1 MPRRERP
8 LDVGETSLLMFAADL
23 RRLRQKAGSPT
34 YRNLAERAHYSAAT
48 LSEAAAGRRL
58 PTLSVAVAYVEAC
71 DGDVRQWRERWQE
84 VAAELAAA
92 DSEAGGAERDG
103 PADGTGEVVPY
114 RGLAAFEAEDADWF
128 FGRERL
134 VDAVTAQLEKSR
146 FVAVFGASGS
156 GKSSLLRAGVVP
168 RWQTAHGQRRTV
180 VLVPGAHP
188 VRTSAAALV
197 PSAARSAETQHVDSA
212 AGDQALHRAV
222 RQALADQGDGAELL
236 LVVDQF
242 EEVFTLCREADER
255 SRFIRALVAAAHA
268 EDSRCRVVLGVRA
281 DFYPHCTRHPELS
294 EACGG
299 AQVAV
304 GPLTT
309 DELRRAITGPAVRA
323 GCTLEGA
330 LLAELVAHAHDR
342 VGVLPLL
349 SHALLETWRRRRGNT
364 LTLTGFQ
371 AAGGIEGALARTAE
385 SVYTG
390 LTASEQRVAKGVF
403 LRLCALGEGTEDT
416 KRRITRDEVDGTDPD
431 TAVTLERLAAARLLS
446 LDQDSVE
453 ISHEALIRC
462 WPRLRDWLAQDRD
475 SVRAHRL
482 LTEAAQTW
490 ASVGRDPE
498 VLLRGSRLA
507 LVAEW
512 SAGAA
517 RDMSALERGFLDASR
532 AADLAEQAAARR
544 RVRRMRRLITLLSLL
559 LTLTSIATVVA
570 VRAQHRADQQRDIA
584 TSRRVAEQVR
594 ALRSADPALSLQLSL
609 AAYRLAPT
617 VEARSSLLSA
627 FTTPYA
633 TELAGHR
640 GDVPVLFS
648 PDGRLL
654 ATGHA
659 GGIRLWDGTRPHAPR
674 AVGTVPA
681 VQGGPVLTEATRATA
696 FSPDGRLLLA
706 GGAPGDPKATDRA
719 ATVQLW
725 DITDHRRP
733 RRLSTR
739 HTSVPLSAAF
749 SPDGRTLATVGQD
762 GVLRLWSPS
771 RRHGLRPMTGLRPV
785 TGVPGRPVTSV
796 GRLTSVAFSPDGRTL
811 AAGSTDRTVRR
822 WDVTRPRR
830 PRPLP
835 PLRGHRGI
843 VTSVA
848 FSPDGRTLAA
858 AGWDHT
864 VRLWAVTDRRSAP
877 RAATL
882 SGHTDKV
889 YAVAFSPDGH
899 SLASGGVEGVRLW
912 SLHGA
917 GRPYQAEHLTGH
929 DGAVT
934 SVAFAP
940 DGSTLVSGS
949 QDGTARLWDLAT
961 DTLAAHSSSVYGVAV
976 APRGG
981 VLASASYDGTVRLW
995 STARPRAVR
1004 ELASLPGHT
1013 AAVNAL
1019 AFTADGETLI
1029 SGSLD
1034 GTARLWSVT
1043 DPRRPR
1049 FLAALTAHGAV
1060 DAVAISPDG
1069 RVAVTADDEGARLWN
1084 ITDPHRP
1091 RSRALLPGTAESL
1104 ALAPDGRSLA
1114 CGGADGVIRLWALTS
1129 SLPPRSLGTLR
1140 GHTQVVKSLAFRG
1153 DGRVLASA
1161 SDDRTARLWPLTHGR
1176 FQGRSIVLTGHA
1188 EPLHAVG
1195 FSPDGRTLAT
1205 AGNDDTVR
1213 LWKVPAGRQAPEEF
1227 ATLTGHTGDVNA
1239 VAFTAD
1245 GRTVATGSNDHTVR
1259 LWDPDPERVSAR
1271 VCRTARPH
1279 LTRGQWHQHLPE
1291 ASYRP
1296 PC

>member
-8 LDVGETSLLMFAADL
+8 LDVGESPLLMFAADL
-23 RRLRQKAGSPT
+23 RRLRRKAGSPT
-34 YRNLAERAHYSAAT
+34 YRRLAERAHYSAAT

-58 PTLSVAVAYVEAC
+58 PTLAVTLAYVDAC
-71 DGDVRQWRERWQE
+71 DGDVRQWGQRWQE
-84 VAAELAAA
+84 VAADLAACA
-92 DSEAGGAERDG
+92 TEAEEAERDG
-103 PADGTGEVVPY
+103 PAGGTDGVIPY
-114 RGLAAFEAEDADWF
+114 RGLAAFEEGDADWF
-128 FGRERL
+128 FGRERV
-134 VDAVTAQLEKSR
+134 VDAVMARLEESR

-168 RWQTAHGQRRTV
+168 RWQTAPGQRRAA

-188 VRTSAAALV
+188 LRA
-197 PSAARSAETQHVDSA
+197 SA
-212 AGDQALHRAV
+212 AGLAPLGAHTAEVLRTEFAADDQALHRMV
-222 RQALADQGDGAELL
+222 GQALADRGDGAELL

-242 EEVFTLCREADER
+242 EEVFTLCREGDER
-255 SRFIRALVAAAHA
+255 SRFIRALVAAAQA
-268 EDSRCRVVLGVRA
+268 EGSRCRVVLGVRA
-281 DFYPHCTRHPELS
+281 DFYPHCTRHRELS
-294 EACGG
+294 EVCGG

-309 DELRRAITGPAVRA
+309 DELRRVITGPAARA

-330 LLAELVAHAHDR
+330 LLAELVAHAHDQ

-349 SHALLETWRRRRGNT
+349 SHVLLETWRRRRGNT

-390 LTASEQRVAKGVF
+390 LTASEQRVAKEVF

-416 KRRITRDEVDGTDPD
+416 KRRIARDEVDGADPD

-446 LDQDSVE
+446 LDHDSVE

-475 SVRAHRL
+475 SVRVHRM

-490 ASVGRDPE
+490 ASVGRDPD

-507 LVAEW
+507 LVHEW

-517 RDMSALERGFLDASR
+517 RSMNGLEREFLDASR
-532 AADLAEQAAARR
+532 AADSAEQAATRR
-544 RVRRMRRLITLLSLL
+544 RVRRMRHLIALLSLL
-559 LTLTSIATVVA
+559 LTVTSIAMLVA

-584 TSRRVAEQVR
+584 TSQRVAEYVR
-594 ALRSADPALSLQLSL
+594 ALRSADPALALQLSL
-609 AAYRLAPT
+609 AAYRLSPT

-640 GDVPVLFS
+640 GDMPVLFS
-648 PDGRLL
+648 ADGRLM
-654 ATGHA
+654 ATGYA
-659 GGIRLWDGTRPHAPR
+659 GGVRLWDAGHPGRPQ

-681 VQGGPVLTEATRATA
+681 AHGSPVLTEVTRATA
-696 FSPDGRLLLA
+696 FSPDSRLLLA
-706 GGAPGDPKATDRA
+706 SGRPGDLGKRDEAGLA
-719 ATVQLW
+719 QLW
-725 DITDHRRP
+725 DITDPRRP

-739 HTSVPLSAAF
+739 RTSVPLSAAF

-762 GVLRLWSPS
+762 GVLRLWSAS
-771 RRHGLRPMTGLRPV
+771 RRHGLRALASPPGGRATGTR
-785 TGVPGRPVTSV
+785 
-796 GRLTSVAFSPDGRTL
+796 RLTSAAFSPDGRTL
-811 AAGSTDRTVRR
+811 AAGSTDGAVRR
-822 WDVTRPRR
+822 WDTSRPRR
-830 PRPLP
+830 PQPLP
-835 PLRGHRGI
+835 PLRGHRG
-843 VTSVA
+843 VVASVA

-864 VRLWAVTDRRSAP
+864 VRLWPVADRWSTP

-889 YAVAFSPDGH
+889 YAVAFSPDGD

-917 GRPYQAEHLTGH
+917 GRPYQAEHLAGH
-929 DGAVT
+929 NGAVT

-961 DTLAAHSSSVYGVAV
+961 DTLAAHSSSVYSVAA
-976 APRGG
+976 APRGRL
-981 VLASASYDGTVRLW
+981 LASASYDGTVRLW
-995 STARPRAVR
+995 STAHPRAVR
-1004 ELASLPGHT
+1004 ELASLTGHT
-1013 AAVNAL
+1013 AAVNSL
-1019 AFTADGETLI
+1019 AFTLDGETLI

-1049 FLAALTAHGAV
+1049 FLAALRAHGAV

-1069 RVAVTADDEGARLWN
+1069 RTAATADDDGARLWN
-1084 ITDPHRP
+1084 ITDPNRP
-1091 RSRALLPGTAESL
+1091 RRGAVLSSTAESL
-1104 ALAPDGRSLA
+1104 AFAPDGRSLA
-1114 CGGADGVIRLWALTS
+1114 CGGADGAIRLWALAS

-1153 DGRVLASA
+1153 DGRMLASA
-1161 SDDRTARLWPLTHGR
+1161 GDDRTARLWTVAHGR
-1176 FQGRSIVLTGHA
+1176 ARGPATVLTGHA

-1195 FSPDGRTLAT
+1195 FSPDGHTLAT

-1213 LWKVPAGRQAPEEF
+1213 LWKVPADGRTPDEF

-1239 VAFTAD
+1239 ITFTDD
-1245 GRTVATGSNDHTVR
+1245 GRTMATASNDHTVR
-1259 LWDPDPERVSAR
+1259 LWDPDPARVSAR
-1271 VCRTARPH
+1271 VCRTARPL
-1279 LTRGQWHQHLPE
+1279 LTRGQWRQSLPDTP
-1291 ASYRP
+1291 YRP

>member
-1 MPRRERP
+1 
-8 LDVGETSLLMFAADL
+8 VGDSSLLKFAADL

-58 PTLSVAVAYVEAC
+58 PTLSVALAYVEAC
-71 DGDVRQWRERWQE
+71 DGDVRQWKQRWQE

-92 DSEAGGAERDG
+92 DSEAEGAERDG
-103 PADGTGEVVPY
+103 PADGTGEVAPY

-134 VDAVTAQLEKSR
+134 VDVVTAQLDKSR

-168 RWQTAHGQRRTV
+168 RWQSAHGRRRTV

-188 VRTSAAALV
+188 LRTSAVALV

-212 AGDQALHRAV
+212 SRDQTLHRAV

-242 EEVFTLCREADER
+242 EEVFTLCREGDER
-255 SRFIRALVAAAHA
+255 ARFIRALVAAAHA

-342 VGVLPLL
+342 AGVLPLL

-390 LTASEQRVAKGVF
+390 LTASGQRVAKGVF

-475 SVRAHRL
+475 SVRVHRL
-482 LTEAAQTW
+482 LTEAAQAW

-517 RDMSALERGFLDASR
+517 RDMSALEREFLEASR
-532 AADLAEQAAARR
+532 AADLAEQDAARR
-544 RVRRMRRLITLLSLL
+544 RVRRMRRLIALLSLL
-559 LTLTSIATVVA
+559 LTLASIATVVA

-594 ALRSADPALSLQLSL
+594 TLRSADPALALQLSL
-609 AAYRLAPT
+609 AAYRLSPT

-659 GGIRLWDGTRPHAPR
+659 GGVRLWDATRPHRPR
-674 AVGTVPA
+674 ALGTVPA
-681 VQGGPVLTEATRATA
+681 LQGSPVLTEATRATA

-706 GGAPGDPKATDRA
+706 GGGPADPKATDGA

-725 DITDHRRP
+725 DITDPRRP

-739 HTSVPLSAAF
+739 HTGVPLSAAF

-771 RRHGLRPMTGLRPV
+771 RRHGLRPMAGLRPA
-785 TGVPGRPVTSV
+785 TGVPGGHATGV
-796 GRLTSVAFSPDGRTL
+796 GRPTSVAFSPDGRTL

-835 PLRGHRGI
+835 PLRGHRG
-843 VTSVA
+843 VVASVA

-858 AGWDHT
+858 GGWDHT
-864 VRLWAVTDRRSAP
+864 VRLWAVTDRRSSP

-882 SGHTDKV
+882 RGHTDKV

-929 DGAVT
+929 NGAVK

-1004 ELASLPGHT
+1004 ELASLAGHT

-1049 FLAALTAHGAV
+1049 LLAALTAHGAV

-1091 RSRALLPGTAESL
+1091 RSRALLPGTAESV
-1104 ALAPDGRSLA
+1104 AFAPDGRSLA

-1129 SLPPRSLGTLR
+1129 SLPSRIPGTLR

-1153 DGRVLASA
+1153 DGRMLASA

-1176 FQGRSIVLTGHA
+1176 FRGRSTVLTGHA

-1195 FSPDGRTLAT
+1195 FSPDGQTLAT

-1213 LWKVPAGRQAPEEF
+1213 LWKIPAGRAPEEF

-1239 VAFTAD
+1239 VAFTAG
-1245 GRTVATGSNDHTVR
+1245 GRTLATGSNDHTVR
-1259 LWDPDPERVSAR
+1259 LWSPDPERVSAR

-1291 ASYRP
+1291 LPYRP